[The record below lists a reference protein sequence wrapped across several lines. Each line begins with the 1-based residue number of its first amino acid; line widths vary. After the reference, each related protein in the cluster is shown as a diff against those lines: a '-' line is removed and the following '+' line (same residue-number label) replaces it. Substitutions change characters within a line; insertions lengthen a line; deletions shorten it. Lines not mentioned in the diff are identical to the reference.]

1 MELSRKDLYD
11 LVWSMPMTKVG
22 EKLGV
27 SDVAI
32 RKICVK
38 MNIPRPP
45 QGYWLSER
53 LQKRP
58 RPALPKFDGC
68 DQILI
73 SPPVPQAV
81 PEEAPPQLTDDV
93 LALVAKG
100 LRKTVT
106 SDAGEAKRLLKS
118 GFVDRYGFLRTR
130 KSLPIPVIV
139 TKETLQRALLLAD
152 WLIQMA
158 GIQGF
163 NRAEQRHGYGR
174 DYEIA
179 LEKDGISVSIQIKER
194 VIRREVPVAERKYDY
209 GEKYRYEQA
218 GELAVTFE
226 CGWESKRSIKDK
238 GDSSVENRLGDM
250 AVALNT
256 CFQVAVEKKKRELI
270 KAREREIQ
278 LRNDHREVWIQELE
292 TKRLENFQL
301 MRDEL
306 EKNRSDRDFIDSVS
320 GVEHVEWLDWV
331 RSKLV
336 VPDQHIVDS
345 YSISDRDICIS
356 IDRLKEADASDDS
369 FDWPKPNPLRGY
381 Y

>member
-1 MELSRKDLYD
+1 
-11 LVWSMPMTKVG
+11 
-22 EKLGV
+22 
-27 SDVAI
+27 
-32 RKICVK
+32 
-38 MNIPRPP
+38 
-45 QGYWLSER
+45 
-53 LQKRP
+53 
-58 RPALPKFDGC
+58 
-68 DQILI
+68 
-73 SPPVPQAV
+73 
-81 PEEAPPQLTDDV
+81 
-93 LALVAKG
+93 
-100 LRKTVT
+100 
-106 SDAGEAKRLLKS
+106 
-118 GFVDRYGFLRTR
+118 
-130 KSLPIPVIV
+130 
-139 TKETLQRALLLAD
+139 
-152 WLIQMA
+152 
-158 GIQGF
+158 
-163 NRAEQRHGYGR
+163 
-174 DYEIA
+174 
-179 LEKDGISVSIQIKER
+179 
-194 VIRREVPVAERKYDY
+194 
-209 GEKYRYEQA
+209 
-218 GELAVTFE
+218 
-226 CGWESKRSIKDK
+226 
-238 GDSSVENRLGDM
+238 M

-356 IDRLKEADASDDS
+356 IDRLKEADARDDS